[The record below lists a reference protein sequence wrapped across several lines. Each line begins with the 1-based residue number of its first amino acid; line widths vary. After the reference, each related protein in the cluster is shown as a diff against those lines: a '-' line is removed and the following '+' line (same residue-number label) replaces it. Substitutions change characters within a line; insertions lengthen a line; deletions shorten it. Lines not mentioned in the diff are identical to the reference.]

1 MINNQNRSSKSA
13 QNTDGG
19 KEERY
24 QKILALLEEFPYLSV
39 QKLSELLY
47 VSLPTVR
54 RDLTFLQHS
63 GMIVRN
69 HGGAR
74 RSDAHTLDIPLEFRN
89 SYKNKEKHALCR
101 TAAQLI
107 HPGDLLFID
116 ASTTLLPLAEELAA
130 IPDVRV
136 VTNSTPAVFVLAKHG
151 IPTYGTGGEI
161 LPQSLAFAGA
171 DAEDFVRRFR
181 FDAMFFSTYG
191 VTQTGE
197 IVDTSLPETHLR
209 RAVLPRARKKIFVC
223 DGEKFGLSAPHVLCT
238 LADVDAIVTNLPLQE
253 PYTAYA
259 DQWVWQKEGKS
270 RTIL

>member
-74 RSDAHTLDIPLEFRN
+74 T
-89 SYKNKEKHALCR
+89 
-101 TAAQLI
+101 
-107 HPGDLLFID
+107 
-116 ASTTLLPLAEELAA
+116 
-130 IPDVRV
+130 
-136 VTNSTPAVFVLAKHG
+136 
-151 IPTYGTGGEI
+151 
-161 LPQSLAFAGA
+161 
-171 DAEDFVRRFR
+171 
-181 FDAMFFSTYG
+181 
-191 VTQTGE
+191 
-197 IVDTSLPETHLR
+197 IVAT
-209 RAVLPRARKKIFVC
+209 
-223 DGEKFGLSAPHVLCT
+223 
-238 LADVDAIVTNLPLQE
+238 IV
-253 PYTAYA
+253 
-259 DQWVWQKEGKS
+259 S
-270 RTIL
+270 